1 METLIPLAILS
12 LVLGGIVGYLGN
24 TLWATKGNSKARVT
38 ADQIIKDSENSA
50 TKTVA
55 EAREEAYQ
63 LKSQSENELREHRQ
77 QLMRQERRL
86 QNREENL
93 EGRATNLEKRERGV
107 ALRETQI
114 EEEESQ
120 VTALKDEQ
128 QEKLAQIS
136 GLSAPDA
143 RAMVL
148 RDAEVDMEYDIA
160 RRLRDMEVVAKG
172 EADDKARRI
181 ITLAMHRL
189 AADVVSEQSVSVVPL
204 PNDEMKG
211 RLIGREGRNIRALEA
226 ATGVDLIIDDTPE
239 AVTISC
245 FDPIRREIAR
255 LAMTKLVKD
264 GRIHPARIEDTV
276 EKAKEELE
284 ETLWQAGQDAILE
297 SGVKGLNPEIIKL
310 LGRLKLRYSYGENVL
325 QHAVEVSLLSG
336 MLAAEIGADIQIAKA
351 GGLLH
356 DIGKALTHEVEGP
369 HAEIGGEVARR
380 YGIPDPVRRAV
391 EEHHDDEM
399 GSIEAFLV
407 ATADAMSAARPGVR
421 KDTLERY
428 VQRLEA
434 LENVAQSFEGVEK
447 VFAIQAGREVRIM
460 VHPNTVDD
468 VRANKLAQDIVKQ
481 IEQDLQ
487 YPGQIKVTVIRET
500 RSTEYAR

>member
-1 METLIPLAILS
+1 MEMLIPALLG

-24 TLWATKGNSKARVT
+24 TLWTSKGTGKARVT
-38 ADQIIKDSENSA
+38 ASQVILESETSA
-50 TKTVA
+50 TKIVS
-55 EAREEAYQ
+55 EARDEAYR

-77 QLMRQERRL
+77 QLLRQERRL
-86 QNREENL
+86 QNREENV
-93 EGRATNLEKRERGV
+93 EGRATNLEKHEGVVAARE
-107 ALRETQI
+107 I
-114 EEEESQ
+114 EIGEEESRIG
-120 VTALKDEQ
+120 ALKAEQ
-128 QEKLAQIS
+128 QEKLEHIS

-143 RAMVL
+143 RDMIL
-148 RDAEVDMEYDIA
+148 REAEADMEYDVA
-160 RRLRDMEVVAKG
+160 RRLRDMEVIAKA

-245 FDPIRREIAR
+245 FDPVRREIAR
-255 LAMTKLVKD
+255 LVLTKLVKD

-276 EKAKEELE
+276 EKSKEELE
-284 ETLWQAGQDAILE
+284 ETLWQAGQDAVLE
-297 SGVKGLNPEIIKL
+297 AGVKGLNPEIIKL

-369 HAEIGGEVARR
+369 HAEIGGEIARR
-380 YGIPDPVRRAV
+380 YGITDPVRKAV

-460 VHPNTVDD
+460 VQPSMIDD
-468 VRANKLAQDIVKQ
+468 IRANKLAHDIVKQ

>member
-1 METLIPLAILS
+1 METLIPLALLS
-12 LVLGGIVGYLGN
+12 LALGGIVGYLGN
-24 TLWATKGNSKARVT
+24 TLWASKGTGKARVS
-38 ADQIIKDSENSA
+38 ASQIILESENSA
-50 TKTVA
+50 TKIVS
-55 EAREEAYQ
+55 EARDEAYR
-63 LKSQSENELREHRQ
+63 LKSRSENELREHRQ
-77 QLMRQERRL
+77 QLLRQEKRL
-86 QNREENL
+86 QDREENL
-93 EGRATNLEKRERGV
+93 EGRATNLEKHESVV
-107 ALRETQI
+107 AARETEI
-114 EEEESQ
+114 GEEESRIA
-120 VTALKDEQ
+120 VLKTEQ
-128 QEKLAQIS
+128 QGKLEQIS

-143 RAMVL
+143 RDMIL
-148 RDAEVDMEYDIA
+148 REAEVDMEYDVA
-160 RRLRDMEVVAKG
+160 RRLRDMDVIAKS
-172 EADDKARRI
+172 EADDNARRI

-226 ATGVDLIIDDTPE
+226 ATGVDLIVDDTPE

-245 FDPIRREIAR
+245 FDPVRREIAR
-255 LAMTKLVKD
+255 LVLTKLVKD

-284 ETLWQAGQDAILE
+284 ETLWQAGQDAVLE

-369 HAEIGGEVARR
+369 HAEIGGEIARR
-380 YGIPDPVRRAV
+380 YGITDPVRRAV

-460 VHPNTVDD
+460 VHPNMIDD
-468 VRANKLAQDIVKQ
+468 IKANKLAHDIVKQ

>member
-77 QLMRQERRL
+77 QLLRQERRL

-255 LAMTKLVKD
+255 LAMT
-264 GRIHPARIEDTV
+264 
-276 EKAKEELE
+276 
-284 ETLWQAGQDAILE
+284 
-297 SGVKGLNPEIIKL
+297 
-310 LGRLKLRYSYGENVL
+310 
-325 QHAVEVSLLSG
+325 
-336 MLAAEIGADIQIAKA
+336 
-351 GGLLH
+351 
-356 DIGKALTHEVEGP
+356 
-369 HAEIGGEVARR
+369 
-380 YGIPDPVRRAV
+380 
-391 EEHHDDEM
+391 
-399 GSIEAFLV
+399 
-407 ATADAMSAARPGVR
+407 
-421 KDTLERY
+421 
-428 VQRLEA
+428 
-434 LENVAQSFEGVEK
+434 
-447 VFAIQAGREVRIM
+447 
-460 VHPNTVDD
+460 
-468 VRANKLAQDIVKQ
+468 
-481 IEQDLQ
+481 
-487 YPGQIKVTVIRET
+487 
-500 RSTEYAR
+500 

>member
-325 QHAVEVSLLSG
+325 QHAVEVSL
-336 MLAAEIGADIQIAKA
+336 
-351 GGLLH
+351 
-356 DIGKALTHEVEGP
+356 
-369 HAEIGGEVARR
+369 
-380 YGIPDPVRRAV
+380 
-391 EEHHDDEM
+391 
-399 GSIEAFLV
+399 
-407 ATADAMSAARPGVR
+407 
-421 KDTLERY
+421 
-428 VQRLEA
+428 
-434 LENVAQSFEGVEK
+434 
-447 VFAIQAGREVRIM
+447 
-460 VHPNTVDD
+460 
-468 VRANKLAQDIVKQ
+468 
-481 IEQDLQ
+481 
-487 YPGQIKVTVIRET
+487 
-500 RSTEYAR
+500 